1 MAPQKTLVLSDIHSN
16 IEALRAVLRDA
27 FATFR
32 PDVVAVAGDIIGYG
46 PDPRRVIRT
55 LRRGVPR
62 LGVTLV
68 AVDGNHDREGRDK
81 ELPCR
86 MHSDAARCLQLNR
99 DEMDS
104 SDIMFLRGL
113 AERAWVGDF
122 TVMHDPLEMYVN
134 NLRQARA
141 VLEDISTP
149 HAIVGHTHLPGYFE
163 ATVDDGDNILQVSD
177 FIPLL
182 DGAEL
187 TLEAGK
193 RYVLNPG
200 SVGQPRNGDP
210 RAAYLVITEQAD
222 GTPVVQARR
231 VAYDV
236 AATQA
241 KMRDRGYPVRMITRL
256 ADRW

>member
-1 MAPQKTLVLSDIHSN
+1 ML
-16 IEALRAVLRDA
+16 
-27 FATFR
+27 FR
-32 PDVVAVAGDIIGYG
+32 
-46 PDPRRVIRT
+46 
-55 LRRGVPR
+55 
-62 LGVTLV
+62 
-68 AVDGNHDREGRDK
+68 
-81 ELPCR
+81 
-86 MHSDAARCLQLNR
+86 S
-99 DEMDS
+99 
-104 SDIMFLRGL
+104 
-113 AERAWVGDF
+113 
-122 TVMHDPLEMYVN
+122 
-134 NLRQARA
+134 
-141 VLEDISTP
+141 
-149 HAIVGHTHLPGYFE
+149 
-163 ATVDDGDNILQVSD
+163 SD

-210 RAAYLVITEQAD
+210 RAAYLEITEQAD

>member
-16 IEALRAVLRDA
+16 IGALRTVIRDA
-27 FATFR
+27 FTTFR

-46 PDPRRVIRT
+46 PDPRRVIQT

-62 LGVTLV
+62 LGATLV

-81 ELPCR
+81 ELPCE

-99 DEMDS
+99 DELNS

-113 AERAWVGDF
+113 AERARVGDF
-122 TVMHDPLEMYVN
+122 TVTHDPLDMYVEYPHE
-134 NLRQARA
+134 ARM
-141 VLEDISTP
+141 VLEDISTT
-149 HAIVGHTHLPGYFE
+149 HAIVGHTHLPGYFQ
-163 ATVDDGDNILQVSD
+163 ATVDDGEDLLRVSD

-210 RAAYLVITEQAD
+210 RAAYLVITEHED
-222 GTPVVQARR
+222 GTTVVQARR

-241 KMRDRGYPVRMITRL
+241 KMRNRGYPVRMINRL
-256 ADRW
+256 ARGC

>member
-1 MAPQKTLVLSDIHSN
+1 M
-16 IEALRAVLRDA
+16 
-27 FATFR
+27 
-32 PDVVAVAGDIIGYG
+32 
-46 PDPRRVIRT
+46 
-55 LRRGVPR
+55 
-62 LGVTLV
+62 
-68 AVDGNHDREGRDK
+68 
-81 ELPCR
+81 C
-86 MHSDAARCLQLNR
+86 
-99 DEMDS
+99 S
-104 SDIMFLRGL
+104 SDL
-113 AERAWVGDF
+113 ERAWVGDF

-134 NLRQARA
+134 NPRQARA

-163 ATVDDGDNILQVSD
+163 ATVDDGEDLLRVSD

-187 TLEAGK
+187 ILEAGK

-210 RAAYLVITEQAD
+210 RAAYLEITEQAD

>member
-1 MAPQKTLVLSDIHSN
+1 MAPRKTLVLSDIHSN
-16 IEALRAVLRDA
+16 IGALRAVIRDA
-27 FATFR
+27 FTTFR

-55 LRRGVPR
+55 LRRGVPL
-62 LGVTLV
+62 LGATLV

-81 ELPCR
+81 QLPCE
-86 MHSDAARCLQLNR
+86 MHGDAERCLQLNR
-99 DEMDS
+99 DELHS
-104 SDIMFLRGL
+104 GDITFLRGL
-113 AERAWVGDF
+113 ADRAPVGDF
-122 TVMHDPLEMYVN
+122 TVTHDPLGMYVEYPDDA
-134 NLRQARA
+134 LM

-149 HAIVGHTHLPGYFE
+149 HAIVGHTHKPGYFE
-163 ATVDDGDNILQVSD
+163 ATVVDGAHTLQVSD

-210 RAAYLVITEQAD
+210 RAAYLEITEHAD
-222 GTPVVQARR
+222 GTTVVQARR

-241 KMRDRGYPVRMITRL
+241 KMRDLGYPVRMITRL
-256 ADRW
+256 AEGW

>member
-1 MAPQKTLVLSDIHSN
+1 
-16 IEALRAVLRDA
+16 
-27 FATFR
+27 
-32 PDVVAVAGDIIGYG
+32 
-46 PDPRRVIRT
+46 
-55 LRRGVPR
+55 
-62 LGVTLV
+62 
-68 AVDGNHDREGRDK
+68 
-81 ELPCR
+81 

-134 NLRQARA
+134 NPRQARA

-163 ATVDDGDNILQVSD
+163 ATVDDGDNILRVSD

-210 RAAYLVITEQAD
+210 RAAYAIIDDQ
-222 GTPVVQARR
+222 R
-231 VAYDV
+231 VELKRV
-236 AATQA
+236 E
-241 KMRDRGYPVRMITRL
+241 YPVEETVTSVMQSSLPEPAKALL
-256 ADRW
+256 ADLPVQQSESCLA